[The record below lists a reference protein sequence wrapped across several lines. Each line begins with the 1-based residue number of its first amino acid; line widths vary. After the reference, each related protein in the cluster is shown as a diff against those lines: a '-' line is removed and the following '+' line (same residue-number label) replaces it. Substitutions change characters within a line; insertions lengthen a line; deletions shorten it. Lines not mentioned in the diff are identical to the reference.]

1 MSYSV
6 AFALPAYSRPIGGGA
21 PNPFTQSGPT
31 LDLIFTGAA
40 QVDNTFVGAS
50 LGLNFLTQ
58 QYQLPAQ
65 YSVWVDGVGLTSKSF
80 SDIVTFGRA
89 SAATYFDAT
98 GTLQTAAT
106 DTPRFDHDPVTLAP
120 LGFLIEE
127 ARTNV
132 VRNNTMQG
140 AVTGTPGT
148 LPTNWAITGSGT
160 GTLVRTIVGVGT
172 SQGITYIDIRFSGTT
187 STTNFTVSFEPTVGA
202 PTATLG
208 DVFTAANYIA
218 IVGGSTTNITAIR
231 AVSTAG
237 RTSLGAATTDGSNSG
252 DNKAT
257 LTSTLQRFSV
267 TDTVTDAATAG
278 MQPGMGF
285 TFPIGVAIDITI
297 RIGLPQL
304 ELGYFSTSVIPTTG
318 AAVTRAGEV
327 ASIYPMSPWYNQI
340 EGTVFAQ
347 FKAVNAIP
355 PINQTIWQLVGTTAR
370 DGVHASRHSTWGELY
385 CAVTINGLHVV
396 PIVTDNSIDPYT
408 VAKTALAF
416 KVKGSIAALNGVL
429 KEPSYDLSTVMPS
442 IDSVNLGNYV
452 SETFTGLGYLNGH
465 LQRITYYPRRLANY
479 ELQALTV

>member
-6 AFALPAYSRPIGGGA
+6 AFALPAYSRPIGSGA

-80 SDIVTFGRA
+80 SDIVTFWRA

-106 DTPRFDHDPVTLAP
+106 GTPRFDHDPVTLAP

-127 ARTNV
+127 ARTNA

-140 AVTGTPGT
+140 TIAGTPGT
-148 LPTNWAITGSGT
+148 LPTNWVITGSGT
-160 GTLVRTIVGVGT
+160 GTLVRNIVGVGT
-172 SQGITYIDIRFSGTT
+172 SQGITYIDIQFSGIT
-187 STTNFTVSFEPTVGA
+187 STTGFNVSFEPTVGA
-202 PTATLG
+202 PAATPG

-231 AVSTAG
+231 AVTMTG

-267 TDTVTDAATAG
+267 TDSVTGAATAG

-304 ELGYFSTSVIPTTG
+304 ELGYFSTSVIPTAG

-327 ASIYPMSPWYNQI
+327 ANIYPMDPWYNQT

-347 FKAVNAIP
+347 FKAVNATP
-355 PINQTIWQLVGTTAR
+355 PTPQTIWQLVGTTTQ
-370 DGVHASRHSTWGELY
+370 DGVFTSRYALYNELF
-385 CAVTINGLHVV
+385 CAVKVGGL
-396 PIVTDNSIDPYT
+396 IGASILTDNSIPPYT
-408 VAKTALAF
+408 VAKTAVAI
-416 KVKGSIAALNGVL
+416 KVKQDTAALNGVL
-429 KEPSYDLSTVMPS
+429 KEPAFDTNTVMPS
-442 IDSVNLGNYV
+442 IDNVNLGNYFDG
-452 SETFTGLGYLNGH
+452 TYARYLNGH